1 MGSGYARGRVKKKG
15 RRFWLRLLLGV
26 AAVAAALVF
35 WYAGPGTGAG
45 TAGQPFDV
53 IVVGGEP
60 EGVAAAVAASRA
72 GAETLLLE
80 RRDGLGGLMTYGML
94 NTIDMNRDPQGKVVT
109 RGLFTEF
116 YQAMSGEAFDVGEA
130 KDFFAR
136 LVGKEAHLQ
145 VKLGA
150 RFVAPVL
157 AGQTLVGV
165 EVEEQTL
172 LGPKKRTYYG
182 RRFIDAT
189 QDADL
194 AAASGVPY
202 TVGAEDRDL
211 PGEKMVA
218 TLMLHVGGVDW
229 AAIRQAL
236 NTDADKGTGASN
248 FSAWGFLKEARGY
261 QPQEQGLRLRGLNIG
276 RQKDGTVL
284 INALQIFGVDGLIP
298 ASYQDGMRRGQA
310 EAPRIVA
317 YLRQRIPG
325 FSQAYLIGTAP
336 ELYVRETRHVIGEY
350 QLTINDL
357 LENRDFPDTIAIGSY
372 PVDIQPTS
380 PDNWGYIL
388 GDPIQYG
395 IPFRCLV
402 PREVENL
409 LVVGRAASF
418 TSLAAGSARTIPVGM
433 ATGQAAGV
441 AAAMSLETKMGFRQ
455 MAGDEQAVTEL
466 RRRLVA
472 QGAYLEHFHFP
483 NPDAGHWAYPAVRSL
498 RETGLVSQGYAA
510 SLELDRPVTAREFR
524 DLLWELVRRYAP
536 ENLPDRAAIEPLG
549 ANAPL
554 TKGQA
559 LALVL
564 RMHNR
569 PADPGEAVIRLLDR
583 AWEAGAMPP
592 VVLEHWE
599 EGGAYV
605 TRGVAYAWLNW
616 FYQML
621 RSRAG

>member
-1 MGSGYARGRVKKKG
+1 MISGYSRGKAKRK
-15 RRFWLRLLLGV
+15 RYRFWLLL
-26 AAVAAALVF
+26 AAAAIAATVF
-35 WYAGPGTGAG
+35 WYSGPGLADR
-45 TAGQPFDV
+45 PYDV

-80 RRDGLGGLMTYGML
+80 HRDGLGGLMTYGML
-94 NTIDMNRDPQGKVVT
+94 NTIDMNRDPQGRVVT
-109 RGLFTEF
+109 RGIFSEF
-116 YQAMSGEAFDVGEA
+116 YRAMGGEAFDVGEA
-130 KDFFAR
+130 KRFFAR
-136 LVGKEAHLQ
+136 LVEREANLQ
-145 VKLGA
+145 VKLRA

-157 AGQTLVGV
+157 EGNTLVGV
-165 EVEEQTL
+165 EVEEQTP
-172 LGPKKRTYYG
+172 LGPRRRTYYG

-236 NTDADKGTGASN
+236 NTDQDKGTGASK
-248 FSAWGFLKEARGY
+248 FSAWGFLQEARGY
-261 QPQEQGLRLRGLNIG
+261 RPQEEGLRLRGLNIG

-284 INALQIFGVDGLIP
+284 INALQIFGVDGLNP
-298 ASYQDGMRRGQA
+298 ASYQDGLRRGQA
-310 EAPRIVA
+310 EAPRIVE
-317 YLRQRIPG
+317 YLRQHIPG

-336 ELYVRETRHVIGEY
+336 ELYIRETRHIIGEY
-350 QLTINDL
+350 QLTINDV
-357 LENRDFPDTIAIGSY
+357 LENRDFPDTIAVGSY

-388 GDPIQYG
+388 GDPVQYG
-395 IPFRCLV
+395 IPFRSLV
-402 PREVENL
+402 PLGVENL
-409 LVVGRAASF
+409 LVVGRSASF

-441 AAAMSLETKMGFRQ
+441 AAALSLEKNIGFRQ
-455 MAGDEQAVTEL
+455 MARDAQAVAEL
-466 RRRLVA
+466 RQRLIE
-472 QGAYLEHFHFP
+472 QGAYLPHFAFP
-483 NPDAGHWAYPAVRSL
+483 NPDAGHWAYEAVQSL
-498 RETGLVSQGYAA
+498 RETGLISQGYAA

-524 DLLWELVRRYAP
+524 DILWELVRRYAP
-536 ENLPDRAAIEPLG
+536 ENLPDRATVEALG
-549 ANAPL
+549 AKTPL

-564 RMHNR
+564 RMHHR
-569 PADPGEAVIRLLDR
+569 PAQPGEAVLKLLER
-583 AWEAGAMPP
+583 AWEAGALPG

-599 EGGAYV
+599 EGGNYV
-605 TRGVAYAWLNW
+605 TRGVAYAWLDW
-616 FYQML
+616 FYRIL

>member
-1 MGSGYARGRVKKKG
+1 MVSRGKAKQKK
-15 RRFWLRLLLGV
+15 RRFRWLLAV
-26 AAVAAALVF
+26 AAVLVLIF
-35 WYAGPGTGAG
+35 WYSGPGWADR
-45 TAGQPFDV
+45 PYDV

-60 EGVAAAVAASRA
+60 EGLAAAVAASRA
-72 GAETLLLE
+72 GSETLLLE
-80 RRDGLGGLMTYGML
+80 HRDGLGGLMTYGML
-94 NTIDMNRDPQGKVVT
+94 NTIDMNRDPQGRVVT
-109 RGLFTEF
+109 QGIFSEF
-116 YQAMSGEAFDVGEA
+116 YQAMGGEAFDVGQA
-130 KDFFAR
+130 KEFFAR
-136 LVGKEAHLQ
+136 LAAREANLK
-145 VKLGA
+145 VKLRA
-150 RFVAPVL
+150 RFVAPIL
-157 AGQTLVGV
+157 EGNTLVGV
-165 EVEEQTL
+165 EVKEQTW
-172 LGPKKRTYYG
+172 LGPRKRAYYG

-194 AAASGVPY
+194 AAAGGVPY

-236 NTDADKGTGASN
+236 NTDSDKGTGASQ
-248 FSAWGFLKEARGY
+248 FSAWGFLEEARGY
-261 QPQEQGLRLRGLNIG
+261 QPQEEGLRLRGLNIG
-276 RQKDGTVL
+276 RQQDGTVL
-284 INALQIFGVDGLIP
+284 INALQIFGVAGLDP

-317 YLRQRIPG
+317 YLRQHIPG

-336 ELYVRETRHVIGEY
+336 ELYIRETRHIIGEY
-350 QLTINDL
+350 QLTINDV

-380 PDNWGYIL
+380 PNNWGYIL

-402 PREVENL
+402 PRQVENL

-441 AAAMSLETKMGFRQ
+441 AAALSLEKNANFRQ
-455 MAGDEQAVTEL
+455 MAREAQTIAEL
-466 RRRLVA
+466 RERLVI
-472 QGAYLEHFHFP
+472 QGAYLEPFAFP
-483 NPDAGHWAYPAVRSL
+483 NPDAGHWAYPAVRHL

-524 DLLWELVRRYAP
+524 DTIWELVRRYAP
-536 ENLPDRAAIEPLG
+536 KNLPDRAAVEALG
-549 ANAPL
+549 ANTSL

-564 RMHNR
+564 RLHNR
-569 PADPGEAVIRLLDR
+569 PADPGEAVISLLDR
-583 AWEAGAMPP
+583 AWAAGVLPP
-592 VVLEHWE
+592 EVLEHWE
-599 EGGAYV
+599 EGGANV
-605 TRGVAYAWLNW
+605 TRGVAYVWLDW